1 MKIALSAWSC
11 HQSFYDKTWTNAD
24 FIDYA
29 ASTGADGVELL
40 SMFWN
45 SDTDIEPVQ
54 EALRRNGLEL
64 ACFGASNNLAQI
76 DEEKRK
82 EQVQDI
88 YSSVDMAVL
97 LGAKVV
103 RVFSGDKSGDMTFEQ
118 AKDWILDG
126 LREAAAYAGTKGVT
140 LCLENHGLFAGK
152 VEQVSKIIAEVGS
165 PYLRQTF
172 DTGNFLLVDEQ
183 PNGAIVELIDLV
195 SHVHLKDFKKITDSE
210 HKGRTYTSLSGDVYA
225 GQVPGEGDVDLPFVL
240 SSLKRA
246 GYTGWLSVEYE
257 GNEDQKQ
264 ASARSI
270 SNLAKLLEQL

>member
-24 FIDYA
+24 FIDFA
-29 ASTGADGVELL
+29 ATTGADGVELL

-45 SDTDIEPVQ
+45 PDSDIEPVR
-54 EALRRNGLEL
+54 EALRRNSLKL
-64 ACFGASNNLAQI
+64 ACFGASNNLAQL
-76 DEEKRK
+76 DEKKRK
-82 EQVQDI
+82 EQIQDI
-88 YSSVDMAVL
+88 CLSVDMAVL
-97 LGAKVV
+97 LGAEVV
-103 RVFSGDKSGDMTFEQ
+103 RVFSGDKTGDMTFEQ

-126 LREAAAYAGTKGVT
+126 LREAAAYAGVKGVT

-152 VEQVSKIIAEVGS
+152 VEQVSKIITEVGS
-165 PYLRQTF
+165 PYLRNTF

-183 PNGAIVELIDLV
+183 PNVAINQLIDLV
-195 SHVHLKDFKKITDSE
+195 THVHLKDFKKITDSE
-210 HKGRTYTSLSGDVYA
+210 HKGKTYSSLSGLVYG

-240 SSLKRA
+240 SSLKHA
-246 GYTGWLSVEYE
+246 DYSGWLSVEYE
-257 GNEDQKQ
+257 GNEDQKL